1 MPLHD
6 SPHFIVVYRLTAML
20 TFELGFDAAAVD
32 RVIARHHTSGEVST
46 QSPHESLAFALV
58 VALIGQ

>member
-1 MPLHD
+1 
-6 SPHFIVVYRLTAML
+6 VVYRLTAML